1 MDRLDTPR
9 VHRLLASPVGGL
21 FETAPFETLSLRRLP
36 GQFAVRRARAAADVS
51 LGAGP
56 AAFLREADA
65 PPAPH
70 LHDRVEAALAEFAE
84 IRERHE
90 DVAERWEA
98 AFWGDDDST
107 PDERVALERERR
119 RADAA
124 HARPTDTFG
133 FLADDHLVPPVAF
146 DVPDPDDARERW
158 AHELAEP
165 ERLYAFADST
175 VTESLPRVSR
185 SKTVLGPGTVEY
197 RLRFPTPSLHV
208 GDTAEARVYE
218 PEDAVDGLSTVVF
231 FSGLGS
237 LGDRQGYWPEEEAV
251 GRRLARRGYRV
262 VLPDA
267 PWHGRR
273 EPLGSHAGEPYLAR
287 GPVGHF
293 ELYGAAA
300 QEAGVLVEWART
312 EGAPAVAV
320 GGLSLG
326 GIVALHVAGRCDDWP
341 ESMRPDLAAPVAAA
355 GSVTQLLTGSR
366 LVSLLGEDDALTAAG
381 WTGDD
386 LNEFA
391 PLLNPPATPSLPPE
405 RILACYG
412 ARDDVAPAA
421 SFESLLR
428 RWDVPRRNLVRWDRG
443 HVGTAARFARDDE
456 FHRHLTQEL
465 DRLAAANRRAERVPE
480 DDGDEDADAAAE
492 RAT

>member
-1 MDRLDTPR
+1 MDSLDTPR
-9 VHRLLASPVGGL
+9 AQRLIGSRLGGL
-21 FETAPFETLSLRRLP
+21 FETRTFETVALRRLP
-36 GQFAVRRARAAADVS
+36 RQFAARRARAAADVS
-51 LGAGP
+51 LGGGP
-56 AAFLREADA
+56 AAFLREVDA

-70 LHDRVEAALAEFAE
+70 LHDRIETALAAFAE
-84 IRERHE
+84 VREAHE
-90 DVAERWEA
+90 DVTDRWEA
-98 AFWGDDDST
+98 AFWGDEETT

-119 RADAA
+119 RTDAT
-124 HARPTDTFG
+124 HARPDAFD
-133 FLADDHLVPPVAF
+133 FLVRDHLVPPVAF

-165 ERLYAFADST
+165 ERLYAFSDST

-197 RLRFPTPSLHV
+197 RLRFETPSLHV

-218 PEDAVDGLSTVVF
+218 PEDAADGLSTVIF

-237 LGDRQGYWPEEEAV
+237 LGDRLGYWPEEEAV

-273 EPLGSHAGEPYLAR
+273 EPLGSYAGEPYLAR
-287 GPVGHF
+287 APIGHL

-300 QEAGVLVEWART
+300 QEAGVLVDWART

-326 GIVALHVAGRCDDWP
+326 GIVSLHVAGRCGDWP
-341 ESMRPDLAAPVAAA
+341 ASMRPDLVAPVAAM
-355 GSVTQLLTGSR
+355 GSVTQALTGSR
-366 LVSLLGEDDALTAAG
+366 LVSLLGVDDALSAAG

-386 LNEFA
+386 LNDFA
-391 PLLNPPATPSLPPE
+391 PLLNPPAKPALSPE

-412 ARDDVAPAA
+412 SRDDVASAESMA
-421 SFESLLR
+421 SLLR
-428 RWDVPRRNLVRWDRG
+428 RWDVPRRNVVTWDRG
-443 HVGTAARFARDDE
+443 HLGTTMHLVRDDAFQRLLAKELDRIAAMRTDDAGDETGREDEPGTAAEPTA
-456 FHRHLTQEL
+456 
-465 DRLAAANRRAERVPE
+465 
-480 DDGDEDADAAAE
+480 
-492 RAT
+492 

>member
-9 VHRLLASPVGGL
+9 VHRLLGSPLGGL
-21 FETAPFETLSLRRLP
+21 FETTPFETLSLGRLP
-36 GQFAVRRARAAADVS
+36 DQFSVRRARAAADVS
-51 LGAGP
+51 LGGGP
-56 AAFLREADA
+56 AAFLREVDA

-70 LHDRVEAALAEFAE
+70 LHDRIETALATFAE
-84 IRERHE
+84 LRERHE
-90 DVAERWEA
+90 DVADRWEA
-98 AFWGDDDST
+98 AFWGDEETT
-107 PDERVALERERR
+107 PEERAALERERR

-124 HARPTDTFG
+124 HARPDDAFG
-133 FLADDHLVPPVAF
+133 FLVRDHLVPPVAF
-146 DVPDPDDARERW
+146 DVPSPEDARERW
-158 AHELAEP
+158 AHERAEP
-165 ERLYAFADST
+165 EHLYGFAEST

-185 SKTVLGPGTVEY
+185 SKTVFGPGTVEY
-197 RLRFPTPSLHV
+197 RLRFETPSLHV

-218 PEDAVDGLSTVVF
+218 PEDPADYLSTVVF

-237 LGDRQGYWPEEEAV
+237 LGDRLGYWPEEEAV

-273 EPLGSHAGEPYLAR
+273 EPLGFHAGEPYLAR
-287 GPVGHF
+287 APVGHF

-326 GIVALHVAGRCDDWP
+326 GIVALHVAGRCGDWP
-341 ESMRPDLAAPVAAA
+341 ESMRPDVAAA
-355 GSVTQLLTGSR
+355 VAPVGSVTQALTGASR
-366 LVSLLGEDDALTAAG
+366 LLSLLGVDDALTAAG

-391 PLLNPPATPSLPPE
+391 SLLNPPAKPSLSPA
-405 RILACYG
+405 RILVCYG
-412 ARDDVAPAA
+412 SRDDVAPA
-421 SFESLLR
+421 STTESLLR
-428 RWDVPRRNLVRWDRG
+428 RWDVPRRNVVRWDRG
-443 HVGTAARFARDDE
+443 HVGTAMRLVRDDE
-456 FHRHLTQEL
+456 FQRRLTAEL
-465 DRLAAANRRAERVPE
+465 DRIAAANGE
-480 DDGDEDADAAAE
+480 DDESQTDATAE
-492 RAT
+492 TTR